1 MIDEKILNSI
11 CTEMLCNRHIYILSI
26 FANQY
31 GAYFTVPL
39 YERDVSK
46 KCNSYLSETNL
57 DKVLIVHKESNA
69 KNKYRLHERDSAKQS
84 DIDSVINLYKL
95 KGAI

>member
-11 CTEMLCNRHIYILSI
+11 CTEMLYNMHIYVLSI

-39 YERDVSK
+39 YEREVGK
-46 KCNSYLSETNL
+46 RCNYYLHQLGL

-69 KNKYRLHERDSAKQS
+69 KNKYRLHERDSAKKS